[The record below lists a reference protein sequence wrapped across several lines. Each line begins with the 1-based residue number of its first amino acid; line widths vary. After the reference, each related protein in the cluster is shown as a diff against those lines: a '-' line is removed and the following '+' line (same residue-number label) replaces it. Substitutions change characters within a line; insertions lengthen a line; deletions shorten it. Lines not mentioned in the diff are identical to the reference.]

1 MTPKIPKLD
10 WPDDVEDFECVGFDV
25 IVKHHLIFAIDHNRV
40 KVVNENVTAW
50 YHSFTFDYLGFR
62 YLLETERRDGPAF
75 RHVPYRLTKIAKV
88 DVDDDGNEI
97 IVEEWDAPKTPPPV
111 RYEGSWGS
119 F

>member
-1 MTPKIPKLD
+1 MTPTIPKLD
-10 WPDDVEDFECVGFDV
+10 WPDDTNKVEWVGFNK
-25 IVKHHLIFAIDHNRV
+25 ILCYHLIHAIDHDRV
-40 KVVNENVTAW
+40 KFVSEESNAW
-50 YHSFTFDYLGFR
+50 YYSFTFDYLGFR

-75 RHVPYRLTKIAKV
+75 RHVPYRLTKIAKT

-111 RYEGSWGS
+111 KYEGSWGS